1 MMRLDRDEFVNID
14 YKAMEQYE
22 IAKYGRVKKKI
33 NKQYSKCD
41 QHKIGKKKGCQEI
54 GANYDGDSIMNYS
67 PTEKVQ
73 VIENGQYVYKSFT
86 LFTLK
91 PKAHAL
97 CKNGHCN
104 PGQRDGLSPN
114 DINEIRILYGATCGT
129 KFLRS

>member
-22 IAKYGRVKKKI
+22 IAKYGSVKKRI
-33 NKQYSKCD
+33 NKQYTRCD
-41 QHKIGKKKGCQEI
+41 LHKIGKNKGCQEI

-73 VIENGQYVYKSFT
+73 VVENGQFVYKSFT

-91 PKAHAL
+91 PEAHAL
-97 CKNGHCN
+97 CKNGLCN

-129 KFLRS
+129 KLLSC